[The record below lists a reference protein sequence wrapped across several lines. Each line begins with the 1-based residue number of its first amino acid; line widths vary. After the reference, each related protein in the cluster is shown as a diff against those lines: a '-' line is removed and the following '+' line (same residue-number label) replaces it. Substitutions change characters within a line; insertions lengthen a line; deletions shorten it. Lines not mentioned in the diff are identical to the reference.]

1 MSFVI
6 EFFFLTIHLRVI
18 LESAKEERRNF
29 SGPVGRQGGLDS
41 TVSTNICCTMYSLYL
56 YKHFNFLH
64 YTTDALPARIFN
76 VNVR

>member
-1 MSFVI
+1 MSFVV

-18 LESAKEERRNF
+18 LESEKKNEATY

-56 YKHFNFLH
+56 YKHCYFLY
-64 YTTDALPARIFN
+64 YTTDALPVRIFN